1 MIPEL
6 GLMVGAYI
14 IFRALEAAGQSES
27 RFESATTKKV
37 IQVLAVLLVAYTA
50 FSMYALIS
58 HGTPELR

>member
-1 MIPEL
+1 
-6 GLMVGAYI
+6 MVGAYI